1 MKGAEELLRPV
12 VDQPQGLPPKKL
24 IVWGFVLLM
33 VVMVLLSLITTS
45 SEPPLKTSDEYARE
59 VASKLSGNDKDNL
72 NKGNT
77 WVDEAYSSSG
87 LAAQIAQG
95 LVNPMTAGAPAN
107 AATVSTPFAP
117 APGSAP
123 YPSPS
128 AAMGLNST
136 ASTPLA
142 SLSKPALLSTPALS
156 TPALSNPALSIAAP
170 TGPMPALSPD
180 PFSMAVAPPL
190 PSLPTVSSTAGGGGG
205 TSAKRWATDGA
216 AKSSVDVA
224 QEVQAINSP
233 MMVADFDDTSQGV
246 SSAKTAALHLDR
258 SYSHASSVLGA
269 AASPN
274 PATRR
279 QEARLGRLDAPLAQN
294 QALGA
299 SSALLERASD
309 RSPNMWATGATGAT
323 GVSASALVMDAG
335 FEEASRQAH
344 SADEDNKPRFSTL
357 RSSDGLFLKEFKAD
371 QPERLGLRS
380 SALESAYSVLEG
392 SVIPAVLGRDVNSDL
407 PGVITATVTQTV
419 YDSLHSQQP
428 LICKGAKLIGRYS
441 NEIRGGQSRLLFAFG
456 RLILRDGRAFNLPGF
471 DGSDEM
477 GAGGARADVDNH
489 FFKLYGASLAIGVLT
504 DRVSQQNLS
513 TQGFYTQ
520 PSATGQILVQTT
532 KEILQRNRDV
542 APTLS
547 VANGTRINVE
557 VRRDLVFPEKGLP
570 LCG

>member
-12 VDQPQGLPPKKL
+12 VDPPQGLPPKKL
-24 IVWGFVLLM
+24 IVWGFMLLM
-33 VVMVLLSLITTS
+33 ILMVLLSLITTT

-59 VASKLSGNDKDNL
+59 VASKLSGNDKEIL
-72 NKGNT
+72 SKGNT
-77 WVDEAYSSSG
+77 WVDEAFSSSG

-95 LVNPMTAGAPAN
+95 LVNPVTAGAPPN
-107 AATVSTPFAP
+107 AATVSTP
-117 APGSAP
+117 
-123 YPSPS
+123 S
-128 AAMGLNST
+128 AALGLNNTS
-136 ASTPLA
+136 SSREA
-142 SLSKPALLSTPALS
+142 SLAKPSQPANSPLSSPALS
-156 TPALSNPALSIAAP
+156 SATP
-170 TGPMPALSPD
+170 TGPLPALSPD
-180 PFSMAVAPPL
+180 PFSMALASPL
-190 PSLPTVSSTAGGGGG
+190 PNPPAGPLSAGGS
-205 TSAKRWATDGA
+205 TPAKRWAGEGPLRN
-216 AKSSVDVA
+216 SVDVA
-224 QEVQAINSP
+224 QEVEAINSK
-233 MMVADFDDTSQGV
+233 MMVADFDDERLGLG
-246 SSAKTAALHLDR
+246 SAKTAAPHAGR
-258 SYSHASSVLGA
+258 SDSHASPAGNALVRTHL
-269 AASPN
+269 AS
-274 PATRR
+274 
-279 QEARLGRLDAPLAQN
+279 GRADDPLAAQ
-294 QALGA
+294 QSQLAQLQGLAA
-299 SSALLERASD
+299 SSALYERAGV
-309 RSPNMWATGATGAT
+309 RLPNLGATGANGAT
-323 GVSASALVMDAG
+323 GAMGSNASSGVSDAG
-335 FEEASRQAH
+335 DEEGLRPMR
-344 SADEDNKPRFSTL
+344 SAEDDHNPRAFSP
-357 RSSDGLFLKEFKAD
+357 RSSDGLFLKEFKAER
-371 QPERLGLRS
+371 PERLGLRS

-489 FFKLYGASLAIGVLT
+489 FFKLYGTSLAIGVLT

-513 TQGFYTQ
+513 PQGFYTQ

-532 KEILQRNRDV
+532 KEILQRNRDG

-570 LCG
+570 SCG

>member
-1 MKGAEELLRPV
+1 VKGAEELLRPV
-12 VDQPQGLPPKKL
+12 VDPPQGLPPKKL
-24 IVWGFVLLM
+24 IVWGFMLLM
-33 VVMVLLSLITTS
+33 ILMVLLSLITTT

-72 NKGNT
+72 SKGNT

-95 LVNPMTAGAPAN
+95 LVNPIMAGAPSP
-107 AATVSTPFAP
+107 AATLAP
-117 APGSAP
+117 
-123 YPSPS
+123 PS
-128 AAMGLNST
+128 AALGLNGT
-136 ASTPLA
+136 ASTSLA
-142 SLSKPALLSTPALS
+142 SALKPPPLSTPVLS
-156 TPALSNPALSIAAP
+156 SAMPAGPLPALA
-170 TGPMPALSPD
+170 PD
-180 PFSMAVAPPL
+180 PFAMTVATPIPNLPAVPL
-190 PSLPTVSSTAGGGGG
+190 TAGGGGARA
-205 TSAKRWATDGA
+205 AKRWATEGPA
-216 AKSSVDVA
+216 RNSVDVA
-224 QEVQAINSP
+224 QEVEAINSK
-233 MMVADFDDTSQGV
+233 MMVADFDDASLGLG
-246 SSAKTAALHLDR
+246 SAKTAAPHSGR
-258 SYSHASSVLGA
+258 SDSHASPAGNALVRTHLATGRADDLLA
-269 AASPN
+269 AQQSS
-274 PATRR
+274 
-279 QEARLGRLDAPLAQN
+279 LAQH
-294 QALGA
+294 QGLAA
-299 SSALLERASD
+299 SSALFERAGV
-309 RSPNMWATGATGAT
+309 RSPNLGAIEAFGAMGAMGAMGSNAST
-323 GVSASALVMDAG
+323 SVSDAG
-335 FEEASRQAH
+335 DEEGMRPTR
-344 SADEDNKPRFSTL
+344 SAEDDHNARAFSP
-357 RSSDGLFLKEFKAD
+357 RSSDGVFLKEFKAER
-371 QPERLGLRS
+371 PERLGLRS
-380 SALESAYSVLEG
+380 STLESAYSVLEG

-513 TQGFYTQ
+513 PQGFYTQ

-532 KEILQRNRDV
+532 KEILQRNRDG

-570 LCG
+570 SCG